1 MMPKGLPDK
10 KESKTRRPDTWL
22 IIGIL
27 LIIAGGIALNL
38 WMAQKEDRSLR
49 SDLLAKS
56 RLVKVGFDM
65 DGLARLNGTPGD
77 LSSPAYIA
85 AKQQL
90 MRVRFADPPIRFVYL
105 MKQRPD
111 GTVVFLADSEPPDS
125 EDYSPPG
132 QEYPEASEEMRS
144 VFATGA
150 ETTEGPSSDRW
161 GTWVSSLTPVKDP
174 KTGSVI
180 AVLGMDMDAH
190 DWNLRMFEACL
201 PVIIATLILL
211 FLLLVFT
218 YAHEMNERE
227 RRILEESHRE
237 IRESEHRLNDIINF
251 LPDATFVI
259 DHQGRVILWNRAIEE
274 MTGVKAGHMLGKGDF
289 EYALPFYKE
298 RRPILINLVLEP
310 DNEIIK
316 RYTGGVHRQGDM
328 LITETDTD
336 LIRPDGSH
344 AFLAARASPLRDV
357 DGNIVGAIESIR
369 DITFRK
375 KAELELKS
383 REERL
388 RLILMNIN
396 DGILIHRI
404 SQDGPQEILEVND
417 RICQLLGY
425 TRQEFLQMSIR
436 DIDVPEQRK
445 NVAALADELF
455 SRKHIIFETEYFNK
469 ARQRVPVE
477 ISASLFEM
485 DNQPAVLAVVRDIT
499 ERKILESEME
509 HHTTELHRFSQT
521 LQQVN
526 NKLNLMN
533 RITRHDILNQLTAIV
548 GYLHLMKEKVT
559 DPGLQDYIAI
569 ELRAAKNI
577 EDQIMFTK
585 DYQDIGAQSPRWFDL
600 RNVIRSAAEK
610 LTLSPVT
617 VSVSAGPAQIYADP
631 MFEKVFY
638 TLFEN
643 TIRHGRNVTAI
654 TISAAEKDSRLV
666 IVYEDNGGGVPAGHK
681 EDIFDRKYFR
691 HTGFGLFLC
700 RTILGITGISIR
712 ETGEPEKGVRFE
724 ILVPAGAY
732 RMEPLA

>member
-1 MMPKGLPDK
+1 MPKGMPDNN
-10 KESKTRRPDTWL
+10 EFRTGRPDTWL

-38 WMAQKEDRSLR
+38 WMAEKEDHSLR
-49 SDLLAKS
+49 GDLLAKS
-56 RLVKVGFDM
+56 RLVKVGLDT
-65 DGLARLNGTPGD
+65 DALASLNGTPGD
-77 LSSPAYIA
+77 LSSPAYIT
-85 AKQQL
+85 AKQHL
-90 MRVRFADPPIRFVYL
+90 MRVRFADPPIQFVYL
-105 MKQRPD
+105 MKRRPD

-132 QEYPEASEEMRS
+132 QEYPEASEEMLS
-144 VFATGA
+144 VFVTGS
-150 ETTEGPSSDRW
+150 EITEGPSSDRW
-161 GTWVSSLTPVKDP
+161 GTWVSSLTPITDP

-180 AVLGMDMDAH
+180 AVLGMDMDAN

-218 YAHEMNERE
+218 YAHELNERE

-259 DHQGRVILWNRAIEE
+259 DCQGRVIFWNRAIEE

-289 EYALPFYKE
+289 EYALPFYNK

-310 DNEIIK
+310 DNEIIQ
-316 RYTGGVHRQGDM
+316 RYTGGVRRQGDM

-336 LIRPDGSH
+336 LVSPDGSH
-344 AFLAARASPLRDV
+344 AFLSARASPLRDV

-375 KAELELKS
+375 RNELELKS
-383 REERL
+383 SEERL
-388 RLILMNIN
+388 RLILTNIN
-396 DGILIHRI
+396 DGILIHRM
-404 SQDGPQEILEVND
+404 SQDGPREILEVND
-417 RICQLLGY
+417 HICQLLGY
-425 TRQEFLQMSIR
+425 TRQELLQMSIR
-436 DIDVPEQRK
+436 DIDVPEQRR
-445 NVAALADELF
+445 NVADLSDELF
-455 SRKHIIFETEYFNK
+455 SRKHIIFETDYFNK

-485 DNQPAVLAVVRDIT
+485 DRQPAVLAIVRNIT

-509 HHTTELHRFSQT
+509 RHTAELHRFSQT

-526 NKLNLMN
+526 DKLNLMN

-548 GYLHLMKEKVT
+548 GYLYLMKEKIA
-559 DPGLQDYIAI
+559 DPGLQEYIAI

-577 EDQIMFTK
+577 ENQIMFTK

-600 RNVIRSAAEK
+600 RGVIRSAAEK

-617 VSVSAGPAQIYADP
+617 LSVNVGLTQIYADP

-643 TIRHGRNVTAI
+643 TMRHGRSVTAI
-654 TISAAEKDSRLV
+654 TISAVEEENQLV
-666 IVYEDNGGGVPAGHK
+666 IFYEDNGGGVPAGHK
-681 EDIFDRKYFR
+681 EDIFDQKYFK
-691 HTGFGLFLC
+691 HTGFGLFLS
-700 RTILGITGISIR
+700 RTILGITGIRIR

-724 ILVPAGAY
+724 ILVPVGAY
-732 RMEPLA
+732 RMEPPA